1 MSIIGR
7 NKKGSLADQLNFGNK
22 PTEEKTVEEKPKE
35 EKTVEEKPKEEKYE
49 WFSKIVNKVTDS
61 IGNKTAA
68 EVATEEL
75 KKLKEKQ
82 QKK

>member
-1 MSIIGR
+1 MSVIGR
-7 NKKGSLADQLNFGNK
+7 NKKNSLADQINFGNK

-35 EKTVEEKPKEEKYE
+35 EKSE
-49 WFSKIVNKVTDS
+49 WFSKIVNKVADS

-82 QKK
+82 QKINE